1 MTPRG
6 PLLILTMPGFGI
18 EVLRHL
24 VRASAWPRLD
34 VSVALVGPRPP
45 AWRRAAAWC
54 RWALRRP
61 ADRVHHLADGTLAA
75 GAAERFLQAQG
86 MPCCWLAS
94 DEAVRAHRA
103 ALRPALTLTIT
114 SRVLFS
120 ARTLADADAGGGEWL
135 NVHPGLLPEYAG
147 ASPAPYMFLA
157 GCGGCTIHVMAAKVD
172 AGAVVDRSP
181 MAGDLGRDGGDYF
194 FHRLPRH
201 TAGRVEEL
209 LRDWADGRGRAGAA
223 TAQSQPLRHCTS
235 RRLALDRQLDW
246 RWPVDRLVRWVRALA
261 AFAPAWYDDGHGHR
275 IEVMAA
281 EPGAPVAATAPAVPG
296 TLQGSQGRQIVV
308 ACGDGT
314 VALRCR
320 ARPRV
325 QAGQCL
331 PLRDPGAGAR

>member
-1 MTPRG
+1 MARG

-24 VRASAWPRLD
+24 VRALAWPEVD
-34 VSVALVGPRPP
+34 VSVALVGPRPA

-61 ADRVHHLADGTLAA
+61 ADRGHRLADGTLAA
-75 GAAERFLQAQG
+75 GEAERFLQKQRL
-86 MPCCWLAS
+86 PWCWLDS
-94 DEAVRAHRA
+94 DDAVRAQRA
-103 ALRPALTLTIT
+103 ALRPALTLTLT
-114 SRVLFS
+114 SRILFS
-120 ARTLADADAGGGEWL
+120 ARTLADAGGEWL

-147 ASPAPYMFLA
+147 AAPAPYMYLD

-172 AGAVVDRSP
+172 AGAVVDRAP
-181 MAGDLGRDGGDYF
+181 MAGDRGRDGGDYF
-194 FHRLPRH
+194 FNRLPQH
-201 TAGRVEEL
+201 TAGRVAAL
-209 LRDWADGRGRAGAA
+209 LNDWARGQGWASARAEE
-223 TAQSQPLRHCTS
+223 SRPLRHCSS

-246 RWPVDRLVRWVRALA
+246 HWPVDRLVRWVAALA
-261 AFAPAWYDDGHGHR
+261 AFAPAWFDDGRGRR

-281 EPGAPVAATAPAVPG
+281 DVGAPARTAAPAAVIA
-296 TLQGSQGRQIVV
+296 TVIARRGRWIEI

-325 QAGQCL
+325 QVGQGL
-331 PLRDPGAGAR
+331 PLRKPGAGT